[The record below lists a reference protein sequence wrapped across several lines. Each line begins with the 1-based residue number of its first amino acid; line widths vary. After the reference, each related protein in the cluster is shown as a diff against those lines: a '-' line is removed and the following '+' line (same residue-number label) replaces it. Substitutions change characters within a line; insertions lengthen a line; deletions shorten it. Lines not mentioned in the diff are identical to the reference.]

1 MLNSLQ
7 IETSIKIEKK
17 TLTLS
22 TLASRRGWRR
32 RKSGLRRRW
41 RRGPGWSAWR
51 RTRTTWHRRLM
62 VDIDLLDKIN
72 RTKVAAGPW
81 SGWPLD
87 KLQTPVRWIAG
98 IISSS
103 LSSSASSSLS
113 SSASYCHHC
122 HQHHHLCHHQHPTET
137 ISLIGLPL
145 ARLPRIAKTTTPA
158 KTEVRELQRPTM
170 KASLWKTLRGIL
182 KIWSVRV
189 LAYSLQYINSLFELC
204 FF

>member
-7 IETSIKIEKK
+7 IESSFKIEKK

-103 LSSSASSSLS
+103 HTWYLSRAPRACSCNLF
-113 SSASYCHHC
+113 
-122 HQHHHLCHHQHPTET
+122 
-137 ISLIGLPL
+137 L
-145 ARLPRIAKTTTPA
+145 AGVNFYRFNAKNCQFTVYFAVITQ
-158 KTEVRELQRPTM
+158 KKWQF
-170 KASLWKTLRGIL
+170 
-182 KIWSVRV
+182 SV
-189 LAYSLQYINSLFELC
+189 
-204 FF
+204 